1 MDIQKFQ
8 QKLTEVCE
16 LGEKNGKV
24 LKPEQIKECFG
35 ELDLDKSQLIKIL
48 QYLKL
53 KGISI
58 EGAEEISA
66 ASQAG
71 PEEVSEEK
79 EEKVPLTAEEEA
91 YLKEYLEGL
100 EEQEQGERSAEELFE
115 LLSKGDALA
124 QAELSQKYLRAAAE
138 MAVEMNCEE
147 IFIADLIQEAN
158 ISLLMALGEE
168 EPEEKDEILSIEVPD
183 VTGLDKK
190 NAHEVFKDS
199 LYKKLS
205 EKTGKKLPWGYLTG
219 VRPSKI
225 AYTMLEEG
233 ATKEQIKKHFM
244 DKHYASEDKA
254 ELALT
259 VARKELDILTDM
271 VYKTGYSLY
280 IGIPFC
286 PSICLYCSFSSYAL
300 GAYKD
305 YVDNYVDAL
314 IKEIRFVAESM
325 KGRRL
330 DTVYMGGGTPT
341 TLSAAQLDKVLTV
354 VEEAF
359 DLSRCRELTVEA
371 GRPDSVTPDK

>member
-66 ASQAG
+66 ASQTG

-124 QAELSQKYLRAAAE
+124 QAELSQKYLHAAAE

-168 EPEEKDEILSIEVPD
+168 EPEEKDEKWLLGRIRCGIRHAIDYLVAKVE
-183 VTGLDKK
+183 
-190 NAHEVFKDS
+190 
-199 LYKKLS
+199 KL
-205 EKTGKKLPWGYLTG
+205 E
-219 VRPSKI
+219 
-225 AYTMLEEG
+225 
-233 ATKEQIKKHFM
+233 
-244 DKHYASEDKA
+244 
-254 ELALT
+254 
-259 VARKELDILTDM
+259 
-271 VYKTGYSLY
+271 
-280 IGIPFC
+280 
-286 PSICLYCSFSSYAL
+286 
-300 GAYKD
+300 
-305 YVDNYVDAL
+305 
-314 IKEIRFVAESM
+314 
-325 KGRRL
+325 
-330 DTVYMGGGTPT
+330 
-341 TLSAAQLDKVLTV
+341 AAV
-354 VEEAF
+354 
-359 DLSRCRELTVEA
+359 RELTEDEEDESSKFSVEELA
-371 GRPDSVTPDK
+371 IILDMDEEEIRDVLRLTGDDK

>member
-66 ASQAG
+66 ASQTG
-71 PEEVSEEK
+71 PE
-79 EEKVPLTAEEEA
+79 
-91 YLKEYLEGL
+91 EYLEGL

-124 QAELSQKYLRAAAE
+124 QAELSQKYLHAAAE

-168 EPEEKDEILSIEVPD
+168 EPEEKDEKWLLGRIRCGIRHAIEEQTQRKFEDDYLVAK
-183 VTGLDKK
+183 V
-190 NAHEVFKDS
+190 E
-199 LYKKLS
+199 KL
-205 EKTGKKLPWGYLTG
+205 E
-219 VRPSKI
+219 
-225 AYTMLEEG
+225 
-233 ATKEQIKKHFM
+233 
-244 DKHYASEDKA
+244 
-254 ELALT
+254 
-259 VARKELDILTDM
+259 
-271 VYKTGYSLY
+271 
-280 IGIPFC
+280 
-286 PSICLYCSFSSYAL
+286 
-300 GAYKD
+300 
-305 YVDNYVDAL
+305 
-314 IKEIRFVAESM
+314 
-325 KGRRL
+325 
-330 DTVYMGGGTPT
+330 
-341 TLSAAQLDKVLTV
+341 AAV
-354 VEEAF
+354 
-359 DLSRCRELTVEA
+359 RELTEDEEDESSKFSVEELA
-371 GRPDSVTPDK
+371 IILDMDEEEIRDVLRLTGDDK

>member
-58 EGAEEISA
+58 DGAEEISA
-66 ASQAG
+66 ASQTD

-124 QAELSQKYLRAAAE
+124 QAELSQKYLHAAAE

-168 EPEEKDEILSIEVPD
+168 EPEEKDEKWLLGRIRCGIRHAIEEQTQRKFEDDYLVAK
-183 VTGLDKK
+183 V
-190 NAHEVFKDS
+190 E
-199 LYKKLS
+199 KL
-205 EKTGKKLPWGYLTG
+205 E
-219 VRPSKI
+219 
-225 AYTMLEEG
+225 
-233 ATKEQIKKHFM
+233 
-244 DKHYASEDKA
+244 
-254 ELALT
+254 
-259 VARKELDILTDM
+259 
-271 VYKTGYSLY
+271 
-280 IGIPFC
+280 
-286 PSICLYCSFSSYAL
+286 
-300 GAYKD
+300 
-305 YVDNYVDAL
+305 
-314 IKEIRFVAESM
+314 
-325 KGRRL
+325 
-330 DTVYMGGGTPT
+330 
-341 TLSAAQLDKVLTV
+341 AAV
-354 VEEAF
+354 
-359 DLSRCRELTVEA
+359 RELTEDEEDESSKFSVEELA
-371 GRPDSVTPDK
+371 VILDMDEEEIRDVLRLTGDDK

>member
-66 ASQAG
+66 ASQTG

-79 EEKVPLTAEEEA
+79 EEKVPLTA
-91 YLKEYLEGL
+91 

-168 EPEEKDEILSIEVPD
+168 EPEEKDEKWLLGRIRCGIRHAIEEQTQRKFEDDYLVAK
-183 VTGLDKK
+183 V
-190 NAHEVFKDS
+190 E
-199 LYKKLS
+199 KL
-205 EKTGKKLPWGYLTG
+205 E
-219 VRPSKI
+219 
-225 AYTMLEEG
+225 
-233 ATKEQIKKHFM
+233 
-244 DKHYASEDKA
+244 
-254 ELALT
+254 
-259 VARKELDILTDM
+259 
-271 VYKTGYSLY
+271 
-280 IGIPFC
+280 
-286 PSICLYCSFSSYAL
+286 
-300 GAYKD
+300 
-305 YVDNYVDAL
+305 
-314 IKEIRFVAESM
+314 
-325 KGRRL
+325 
-330 DTVYMGGGTPT
+330 
-341 TLSAAQLDKVLTV
+341 AAV
-354 VEEAF
+354 
-359 DLSRCRELTVEA
+359 RELTEDEEDESSKFSVEELA
-371 GRPDSVTPDK
+371 IILDMDEEEIRDVLRLTGDDK

>member
-58 EGAEEISA
+58 EGAEKISA
-66 ASQAG
+66 ASQTG

-124 QAELSQKYLRAAAE
+124 QAELSQKYLHAAAE
-138 MAVEMNCEE
+138 MAVEMNCAE

-158 ISLLMALGEE
+158 LCLIQTLGNAGDECRDEKWLLSEMRKGIQLVLEEQTQRKFEDDSLVARVEKLEHAVRDLNDGED
-168 EPEEKDEILSIEVPD
+168 EKNAFTIDELAIILDMKVDEIRDILR
-183 VTGLDKK
+183 
-190 NAHEVFKDS
+190 
-199 LYKKLS
+199 
-205 EKTGKKLPWGYLTG
+205 LTG
-219 VRPSKI
+219 D
-225 AYTMLEEG
+225 
-233 ATKEQIKKHFM
+233 
-244 DKHYASEDKA
+244 DK
-254 ELALT
+254 
-259 VARKELDILTDM
+259 
-271 VYKTGYSLY
+271 
-280 IGIPFC
+280 
-286 PSICLYCSFSSYAL
+286 
-300 GAYKD
+300 
-305 YVDNYVDAL
+305 
-314 IKEIRFVAESM
+314 
-325 KGRRL
+325 
-330 DTVYMGGGTPT
+330 
-341 TLSAAQLDKVLTV
+341 
-354 VEEAF
+354 
-359 DLSRCRELTVEA
+359 
-371 GRPDSVTPDK
+371 